1 MNNELNFRSALKETL
16 PTVLGYIGIAT
27 TVGII
32 GKTSGLSIMEVVLT
46 SLIIYAGSAQLIA
59 INLIAAANP
68 FYTIV
73 LAVFLVNSRIILMS
87 TTIAKYFHKES
98 LLKNIIIGSL
108 LTDESFALGISK
120 LNYTQGKLNFEW
132 FNTVNLISYITWII
146 STALGALLGQFISNP
161 QKFGLD
167 FSIVAMFLGL
177 LYLQVISDK
186 SLKKSLQYI
195 IIFLTMC
202 LTYGSLIIL
211 PSNLVIITVTLI
223 GCSLG
228 VLLKHAIQ

>member
-1 MNNELNFRSALKETL
+1 
-16 PTVLGYIGIAT
+16 
-27 TVGII
+27 
-32 GKTSGLSIMEVVLT
+32 
-46 SLIIYAGSAQLIA
+46 
-59 INLIAAANP
+59 
-68 FYTIV
+68 
-73 LAVFLVNSRIILMS
+73 MS

-120 LNYTQGKLNFEW
+120 LNYTRGKLNFEW
-132 FNTVNLISYITWII
+132 FNTVNLISYLTWIF
-146 STALGALLGQFISNP
+146 STALGALLGQFITNP
-161 QKFGLD
+161 QKLGLD

-195 IIFLTMC
+195 IVFLTMC

-228 VLLKHAIQ
+228 VLLKHVIQ

>member
-1 MNNELNFRSALKETL
+1 
-16 PTVLGYIGIAT
+16 
-27 TVGII
+27 
-32 GKTSGLSIMEVVLT
+32 
-46 SLIIYAGSAQLIA
+46 
-59 INLIAAANP
+59 
-68 FYTIV
+68 
-73 LAVFLVNSRIILMS
+73 MS

-146 STALGALLGQFISNP
+146 STARGALLGQFISNP

-195 IIFLTMC
+195 IVFLTMC

>member
-16 PTVLGYIGIAT
+16 PTVLGYIGIAA

-32 GKTSGLSIMEVVLT
+32 GKTTGLSIMEVVLT
-46 SLIIYAGSAQLIA
+46 SIIIYAGSAQLTA

-68 FYTIV
+68 LYTIV

-132 FNTVNLISYITWII
+132 FNSY
-146 STALGALLGQFISNP
+146 LL
-161 QKFGLD
+161 
-167 FSIVAMFLGL
+167 
-177 LYLQVISDK
+177 
-186 SLKKSLQYI
+186 
-195 IIFLTMC
+195 
-202 LTYGSLIIL
+202 
-211 PSNLVIITVTLI
+211 SNLDYFYCARRTIRPVY
-223 GCSLG
+223 
-228 VLLKHAIQ
+228 